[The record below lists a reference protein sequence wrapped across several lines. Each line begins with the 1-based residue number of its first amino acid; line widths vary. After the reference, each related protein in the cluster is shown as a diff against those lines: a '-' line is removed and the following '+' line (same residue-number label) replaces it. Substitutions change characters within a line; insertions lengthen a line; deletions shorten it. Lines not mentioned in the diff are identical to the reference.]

1 MPPPPP
7 TPRRSLF
14 RLLQRR
20 GCARL
25 VPRLFM
31 LSCFSVN
38 LKAQCSQGASQ
49 LGRAVPARR
58 PRARSARA
66 GAARPTVFT
75 IALRLPRISPFVSCC
90 MAKDEAQ
97 WAKQME
103 QLRDE
108 IRRHDR
114 LYYEEAAPIITDR
127 EYDRLYKE
135 LVNLETQ
142 FPDLVTPDSPTQRV
156 GGKPLKAF
164 EQVAHVIPMLSLDNT
179 YSEEEVK
186 NFYARIRRL
195 LPNEKVPVVIE
206 PKVDGVAVSLIYE
219 NGRLRQAATRGDGTV
234 GDNITQ
240 NIRTIRSMPEQLR
253 GAAPK
258 LLEVR
263 GEVYMDKHGF
273 EELND
278 ERRKAGLPLFAN
290 PRNAA
295 AGSLKQLDP
304 AIVAKRPL
312 GVVLYGTGATEGVDV
327 DVHSEIFPLLKKLGL
342 PATERWWVAKSVEE
356 ILEAIHEL
364 DGIRHKFAYQTDG
377 AVVKVNSFAQ
387 RERLG
392 FTAKSPRWAIA
403 YKYEAERVETRLND
417 IVIQVGRTGILTPVA
432 MLEPVFVSGS
442 TVGRATLHN
451 EDEIKRKDIRI
462 GDTVVIEKAGEVIPA
477 VVEVVKSKRP
487 RDAKAFDFARHI
499 HGKCP
504 VCGSPIRR
512 DPQFVAWRCEN
523 LQCPAQTTRRVEF
536 FAARSALDIE
546 SVGGIVA
553 DKLVERGLV
562 RDPLDLF
569 ELKTEQLA
577 KLNLGTDEEP
587 RVFGE
592 KNATKA
598 IRAIERARTLPLSRW
613 LFALAIPDVGR
624 TTASQLARFHETI
637 EDVANSALLGDVLD
651 YHKKREEKEDAKEI
665 ADRLLQAGFAKP
677 SKSKAEKGRGI
688 TTEVGP
694 VVAQSV
700 LDFFASAAGK
710 KILHRIKELSIH
722 PKSEKVSA
730 KKAAALPL
738 TGKTFVL
745 TGTLPS
751 MAREEAT
758 ERIEALGGHV
768 TGSVSKK
775 TDYVLAGAEP
785 GSKFDKAKELGVRI
799 IDEPEFRKI
808 LDRG

>member
-1 MPPPPP
+1 
-7 TPRRSLF
+7 
-14 RLLQRR
+14 
-20 GCARL
+20 
-25 VPRLFM
+25 
-31 LSCFSVN
+31 
-38 LKAQCSQGASQ
+38 
-49 LGRAVPARR
+49 
-58 PRARSARA
+58 
-66 GAARPTVFT
+66 
-75 IALRLPRISPFVSCC
+75 
-90 MAKDEAQ
+90 MAMDETQA
-97 WAKQME
+97 AKQME

-108 IRRHDR
+108 IRRYDR
-114 LYYEEAAPIITDR
+114 LYYEEAAPIISDR
-127 EYDRLYKE
+127 EYDRLYKQ
-135 LVNLETQ
+135 LVDLETQ
-142 FPDLVTPDSPTQRV
+142 FPDLATPDSPTQHV

-164 EQVAHVIPMLSLDNT
+164 EQVPHLIPMLSLDNT

-186 NFYARIRRL
+186 NFYARIQRL
-195 LPNEKVPVVIE
+195 LPNEKIPVVIE

-234 GDNITQ
+234 GDDITQ
-240 NIRTIRSMPEQLR
+240 NIRTIRSVPERLR

-258 LLEVR
+258 LLEAR
-263 GEVYMDKHGF
+263 GEVYMHKRGF
-273 EELND
+273 EKLNE

-312 GVVLYGTGATEGVDV
+312 GVVLYGTGATKGVDV
-327 DVHSEIFPLLKKLGL
+327 DVHSEIFPLLQKLGL

-432 MLEPVFVSGS
+432 MLEPVLVSGS

-487 RDAKAFDFARHI
+487 RDAKPFDFAKHI

-504 VCGSPIRR
+504 VCGGPIRR

-553 DKLVERGLV
+553 DKLVESGLV
-562 RDPLDLF
+562 REPLDLF

-598 IRAIERARTLPLSRW
+598 IRAIARARTLPLSRW

-624 TTASQLARFHETI
+624 TTAIQLAHFHETI
-637 EDVANSALLGDVLD
+637 EDVANSPLLKDVLQ
-651 YHKKREEKEDAKEI
+651 YHQKREEKEDAKEI
-665 ADRLLQAGFAKP
+665 ADRLIQTGFAKL
-677 SKSKAEKGRGI
+677 SKSKAEKSRGI

-694 VVAQSV
+694 VVAKSV

-710 KILHRIKELSIH
+710 KTLRRTKELGIH
-722 PKSEKVSA
+722 PNAEKVSA
-730 KKAAALPL
+730 KKAAELPL
-738 TGKTFVL
+738 AGKTFVL
-745 TGTLPS
+745 TGTMPS
-751 MAREEAT
+751 MTREEAT
-758 ERIEALGGHV
+758 EKIEALGGHV

-799 IDEPEFRKI
+799 IDEPEFRKM
-808 LDRG
+808 L